1 MVAIHLL
8 FWQVFCQ
15 HGGHSLAVSALPA
28 WWRNTCCFSRCSARR
43 WLNTSCFSWY
53 SASQVAEH
61 LLFQL
66 VCRQAGGRTLAVSA
80 GVLQAWLGVC
90 GCIPHSFAGVGGG
103 GMAHFL
109 CRVGACHISYA
120 WVAGW
125 VGVMGHVKNLQKN
138 SWRPDLGPYRSFG
151 GIYRGNRRRISIRIQ
166 WTMSCTQFNIYL
178 FEGVC
183 VLPSS

>member
-15 HGGHSLAVSALPA
+15 HGGHTLAVSALPA
-28 WWRNTCCFSRCSARR
+28 WWPNTCCFSRCSARR

-66 VCRQAGGRTLAVSA
+66 VFRQAGGRTLAVSA

-120 WVAGW
+120 WVGGGW
-125 VGVMGHVKNLQKN
+125 GDGACKKTAKTKLETRCGSIPELRRNL
-138 SWRPDLGPYRSFG
+138 
-151 GIYRGNRRRISIRIQ
+151 
-166 WTMSCTQFNIYL
+166 
-178 FEGVC
+178 
-183 VLPSS
+183 